1 MKYIISIQSLV
12 PGDGWHD
19 IAAFR
24 WRTDAVSYA
33 KSISRDAARTIVSD
47 LSVRLEG
54 QGISYYYRDGAE
66 FVRPAMSLDDLIQET
81 GLCR

>member
-24 WRTDAVSYA
+24 WRADAVNYA
-33 KSISRDAARTIVSD
+33 KSISRDAARTVVSD

-66 FVRPAMSLDDLIQET
+66 SVRPAMSLDDLIQET
-81 GLCR
+81 GL

>member
-33 KSISRDAARTIVSD
+33 KSISRDAARTIVPD

-54 QGISYYYRDGAE
+54 QGISSYYRDGAE
-66 FVRPAMSLDDLIQET
+66 LVRPAMPLDDLIWET
-81 GLCR
+81 GL

>member
-12 PGDGWHD
+12 PGDGWVD

-33 KSISRDAARTIVSD
+33 KSLSRDAARTIVSD
-47 LSVRLEG
+47 LSVRLKG
-54 QGISYYYRDGAE
+54 QGICCYYRDGVE
-66 FVRPAMSLDDLIQET
+66 SVRPEMPLDDLIQET
-81 GLCR
+81 GL